1 MKHNCG
7 PDQGKPSVREV
18 NRNGSFC
25 YCLYLETA
33 LGVESDSLVYKY
45 TSIPKFITVSVHFF
59 LKTRNLTVEA
69 LFIYNRT

>member
-1 MKHNCG
+1 MKHKCG

-45 TSIPKFITVSVHFF
+45 TSIPEFITVSVHYF
-59 LKTRNLTVEA
+59 
-69 LFIYNRT
+69 